1 MNTEILNVSSKG
13 QIVLPINIRKR
24 LSIDNKTKLAAN
36 VTDDIIMLK
45 IIDIP
50 TENDFSKSL
59 DKAKKWAKEVG
70 YNKEDI
76 DSIIKSKR
84 RGK

>member
-13 QIVLPINIRKR
+13 QIVLPINIRKK

-50 TENDFSKSL
+50 TENDFSKAL